1 MNIYDLNTPSEI
13 ISYGVVI
20 TIEGMLVVFAILILI
35 MLTIQAMSFFS
46 GNKPKK
52 VKQSKKANSQTSLV
66 DKNTEDSNVQTDEP
80 VVDENELIAVLTAA
94 VAACMGTSSAS
105 VNIRSYKKVSSAWG
119 NAAKREVLDNRF

>member
-1 MNIYDLNTPSEI
+1 MQELIKTVDTTGEI
-13 ISYGVVI
+13 VSFGAVI

-35 MLTIQAMSFFS
+35 MLTIQAMSLFS

-52 VKQSKKANSQTSLV
+52 AKKADTQTSLV
-66 DKNTEDSNVQTDEP
+66 DKNSEDSIVQTDDTA
-80 VVDENELIAVLTAA
+80 VDENELIAVLTAA